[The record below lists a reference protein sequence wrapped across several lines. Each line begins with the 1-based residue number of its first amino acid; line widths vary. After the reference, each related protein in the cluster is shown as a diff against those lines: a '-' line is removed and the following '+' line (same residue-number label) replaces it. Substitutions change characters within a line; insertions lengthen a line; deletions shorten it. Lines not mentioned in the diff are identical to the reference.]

1 MKAKIIAVKALAA
14 LVLLGYSGLLLYWM
28 FWGFGRS
35 AHISGDF
42 RYNIVPFETIRLFA
56 RSASWDNIR
65 APLINL
71 VGNVAVFVPFGVLFP
86 VLFRTCRTFFGFL
99 IRFLVFIVILEL
111 AQGGLGAGVAD
122 IDDVILNSIGASL
135 GYMGYRM
142 IVGPEKKRNGR
153 RQARTRSANARSRS
167 NQGRRR

>member
-1 MKAKIIAVKALAA
+1 MKAKTIIVKVLAG
-14 LVLLGYSGLLLYWM
+14 LILLGYGGLLLYWM

-42 RYNIVPFETIRLFA
+42 RYNVVPFETIQLFA
-56 RSASWDNIR
+56 RSASWDNLR

-86 VLFRTCRTFFGFL
+86 VLFRTCRTLFGFL
-99 IRFLVFIVILEL
+99 IRFLAFIVILEL
-111 AQGGLGAGVAD
+111 AQGVLGAGVAD

-135 GYMGYRM
+135 GYIGYR
-142 IVGPEKKRNGR
+142 VLAGPEKKRKGR
-153 RQARTRSANARSRS
+153 GNTRTHSANARSRS
-167 NQGRRR
+167 NQERRR